1 MRLSTGRIQIFVADG
16 ERVILIADLYLMKRA
31 TSVFIF
37 AFVFVVCILFCCLA
51 LIQFASASSAE
62 AAEEGQPQPQLQP
75 PSSRIFSDVTAD
87 HPESGYINYL
97 ARQGLVS
104 GYPNGTYG
112 PLQPATRA
120 QVASILVKALG
131 LSTNTPNVT
140 EPPAVTE
147 PPNVTE
153 PPAVTE
159 SLSVTESPTVT
170 EISFYDVPADHWAYP
185 AIWGMVQAG
194 VMTGYPDGSF
204 SPDQMITRAEAA
216 ALAGRLAAA
225 APGPS
230 SNQIELPDV
239 PAEHWAFSQIQSA
252 LERGSMTLRWND
264 RFEPQAVLNRGEL
277 ARLIVG
283 ALYPQELGTL
293 TSVEPAKV
301 AYLTFDDGPSAQIT
315 PRILEVAA
323 QYDVPVTFFVLGS
336 QATRYPELVQQSA
349 QAGHAIGNHSY
360 SHQYAQIYY
369 SEKSLM
375 QDISRAND
383 VLVKVIGYKPTIFRA
398 PGGSTL
404 MSKRQ
409 IQRLQEE
416 GYRHYDWNVSPGDAS
431 GTYKSAQS
439 LINSTLNQ
447 ARGKDRIIVL
457 FHDSPSKKST
467 ADALPA
473 IIEGLK
479 KMGFSF
485 AAINPQ
491 TEPFQ
496 FRKG

>member
-1 MRLSTGRIQIFVADG
+1 MR
-16 ERVILIADLYLMKRA
+16 ADLHLMKRA
-31 TSVFIF
+31 TSVFILL
-37 AFVFVVCILFCCLA
+37 FVFVVCTIFGFFA
-51 LIQFASASSAE
+51 LTQFAAASSAE
-62 AAEEGQPQPQLQP
+62 AAEEGRPQPTP
-75 PSSRIFSDVTAD
+75 TSRIFSDVTPD
-87 HPESGYINYL
+87 NPESGYITYL
-97 ARQGLVS
+97 ARQGLIS

-112 PLQPATRA
+112 PLRPATRA
-120 QVASILVKALG
+120 QVAAILAKALG
-131 LSTNTPNVT
+131 LSTSTPTDTEPLSVT
-140 EPPAVTE
+140 EPPTD
-147 PPNVTE
+147 
-153 PPAVTE
+153 TE
-159 SLSVTESPTVT
+159 SLNIREPLTVTGPLSGIESPIVT
-170 EISFYDVPADHWAYP
+170 EISFYDVPVDHWACP
-185 AIWGMVQAG
+185 AIVGMVQAG

-204 SPDQMITRAEAA
+204 GPDQMITRAEAA
-216 ALAGRLAAA
+216 TLAGRLAAT
-225 APGPS
+225 APDPS
-230 SNQIELPDV
+230 SNQLELTDV
-239 PAEHWAFSQIQSA
+239 SAEHWAFSQIQSA

-264 RFEPQAVLNRGEL
+264 RFEPQAALNRGEL

-293 TSVEPAKV
+293 ASVEPGKV

-315 PRILEVAA
+315 PRILDVAA

-336 QATRYPELVQQSA
+336 QVTRYPELVQQSA

-360 SHQYAQIYY
+360 SHRYAQIYY

-375 QDISRAND
+375 QEISRANN
-383 VLVKVIGYKPTIFRA
+383 VLAEVIGYEPTIFRA

-409 IQRLQEE
+409 AQRLREE

-439 LINSTLNQ
+439 LITSTLKQ
-447 ARGKDRIIVL
+447 AKGKERIIVL
-457 FHDSPSKKST
+457 FHDSPYKKST

-473 IIEGLK
+473 IIEGLRE
-479 KMGFSF
+479 MGFSF
-485 AAINPQ
+485 AAINSQ